1 MDAHTWWLG
10 ELVKIMILLIDVSDL
25 SELLEQCSE
34 ETEKCGRPLTFIAN
48 VCCVSLRGSRRCTA
62 CSA

>member
-25 SELLEQCSE
+25 SELLVQCSE
-34 ETEKCGRPLTFIAN
+34 EMEKCGRPLTFIAN
-48 VCCVSLRGSRRCTA
+48 VCWVSLRAGRRCTA
-62 CSA
+62 CSP